1 MLRLLIYIDIIILS
15 VQEVIGNIKQNQEVQ
30 DENKHG
36 EQHFDDIP

>member
-15 VQEVIGNIKQNQEVQ
+15 VQEVIGNIKQIQEVR

-36 EQHFDDIP
+36 EQHFDNIP

>member
-30 DENKHG
+30 DENMHG
-36 EQHFDDIP
+36 KQHFDNIP